1 MLLNHLGTGAL
12 IRARLVQAGFFAAPI
27 PLTALV
33 PVFALTGR
41 RVDIAFATFFLLIPF
56 LYHLFLTLPLVGGK
70 VWGRGNLT
78 SGFTL
83 RLERRGVT

>member
-1 MLLNHLGTGAL
+1 MLLDHLGTGAL
-12 IRARLVQAGFFAAPI
+12 VGARLVQAGFFAAPI

-33 PVFALTGR
+33 PVFALTRR
-41 RVDIAFATFFLLIPF
+41 RVDIAFAAFFLLIPF
-56 LYHLFLTLPLVGGK
+56 LYHLFFILPLVGGK

-83 RLERRGVT
+83 RLERR